1 MELGLSGLA
10 SGFDWRSFI
19 DQLMEVERAP
29 QKALRNEQTR
39 IQERNNAY
47 RSLQTELQVLQ
58 NRLKDLL
65 NPDLYAARRTA
76 VGDANLLKAEAGTA
90 AAPGL
95 YTIEILQRATAARW
109 VGVANVGAALSPSG
123 DVSSLTLANAPFAT
137 AVTAGTFT
145 VNGKQVSVE
154 TTDTLQDVFDKI
166 AAATGGQ
173 VTAGYD
179 AVSDR
184 IILTSSSEIVL
195 GSASDTSNFLQVAR
209 LYNNGTSTVASAGAL
224 GTVRLDATLAHAN
237 FATPVT
243 DGGSGAGEF
252 RINGVSITYNATT
265 DTLATVLERINQ
277 SSAGVYATYDALSDR
292 IVLTNKSTG
301 DIGIALEDVTGN
313 FLAAAGLT
321 GGSLQHGQNL
331 LFRVNGGDTLTSTSN
346 IISEASSGLTGL
358 TLTALGEGTT
368 TVTVERDTDPV
379 KQAIQQFLEAYNKV
393 QTLLDDYTSSTT
405 DANGVVTAGVLAGE
419 SDANEIASRLRN
431 LVYQQVSGFAPVADH
446 LADLGITTSGEDNQ
460 LRLSDEAALDNLLR
474 NDPGAVQRLLT
485 DESRGV
491 AVRLQAYVDR
501 LVGDDGTL
509 IQKQTTLARQS
520 SDIDAQIEEMER
532 LVQANRQRMI
542 EAFTAMEQ
550 AQAQINQQLQYL
562 LRTFGQGS

>member
-58 NRLKDLL
+58 NRLRDLL

-145 VNGKQVSVE
+145 VNGKQVNVE

-224 GTVRLDATLAHAN
+224 GAVRLDATLAHAN

-313 FLAAAGLT
+313 FLAAAGLI
-321 GGSLQHGQNL
+321 GGSLQRGQNL

-346 IISEASSGLTGL
+346 TISAASSGLAGL
-358 TLTALGEGTT
+358 TLTVLGEGTT

-379 KQAIQQFLEAYNKV
+379 KQAIRRFLEAYNKV

-405 DANGVVTAGVLAGE
+405 DAKGVVRVGVLAGE

-446 LADLGITTSGEDNQ
+446 LADLGITTSGEDNK

-491 AVRLQAYVDR
+491 AVRLQAYLER

-509 IQKQTTLARQS
+509 IRKQTTLARQS
-520 SDIDAQIEEMER
+520 SDIDAQIREMER

-550 AQAQINQQLQYL
+550 AQARINQQLQYL

>member
-58 NRLKDLL
+58 NRLRDLL

-224 GTVRLDATLAHAN
+224 GAVRLDATLAHAN

-321 GGSLQHGQNL
+321 GGSLQRGQNL

-346 IISEASSGLTGL
+346 TISAASSGIAGL

-379 KQAIQQFLEAYNKV
+379 KQAIQRFLEAYNKV
-393 QTLLDDYTSSTT
+393 QALLDDYTSSTT
-405 DANGVVTAGVLAGE
+405 DANGVVRAGVLAGE

-446 LADLGITTSGEDNQ
+446 LADLGITTSGEDNK

-491 AVRLQAYVDR
+491 AVRLQAYLER

-509 IQKQTTLARQS
+509 IRKQTTLARQS
-520 SDIDAQIEEMER
+520 SDIDAQIREMER

-550 AQAQINQQLQYL
+550 AQARINQQLQYL

>member
-90 AAPGL
+90 AAPGV
-95 YTIEILQRATAARW
+95 YTIEVLQRATAARW

-224 GTVRLDATLAHAN
+224 GAVRLDATLAHAN

-321 GGSLQHGQNL
+321 GGSLQRGQNL

-346 IISEASSGLTGL
+346 TISAASSGLAGL

-368 TVTVERDTDPV
+368 TVTVERDTDAV
-379 KQAIQQFLEAYNKV
+379 KQAIQRFLEAYNKV
-393 QTLLDDYTSSTT
+393 QALLDDYTSSTT
-405 DANGVVTAGVLAGE
+405 DANGVVRAGVLAGE

-446 LADLGITTSGEDNQ
+446 LADLGITTSGEDNK

-491 AVRLQAYVDR
+491 AVRLQAYLER

-509 IQKQTTLARQS
+509 IRKQTTLARQS
-520 SDIDAQIEEMER
+520 SDIDAQIREMER

-550 AQAQINQQLQYL
+550 AQARINQQLQYL

>member
-1 MELGLSGLA
+1 
-10 SGFDWRSFI
+10 
-19 DQLMEVERAP
+19 
-29 QKALRNEQTR
+29 
-39 IQERNNAY
+39 
-47 RSLQTELQVLQ
+47 
-58 NRLKDLL
+58 
-65 NPDLYAARRTA
+65 
-76 VGDANLLKAEAGTA
+76 
-90 AAPGL
+90 
-95 YTIEILQRATAARW
+95 
-109 VGVANVGAALSPSG
+109 
-123 DVSSLTLANAPFAT
+123 
-137 AVTAGTFT
+137 
-145 VNGKQVSVE
+145 VE

-224 GTVRLDATLAHAN
+224 GAVRLDATLAHAN
-237 FATPVT
+237 FATPIT
-243 DGGSGAGEF
+243 DGGSGTGEF

-321 GGSLQHGQNL
+321 GGSLQRGQNL

-346 IISEASSGLTGL
+346 TISATSSGLAGL

-379 KQAIQQFLEAYNKV
+379 KQAIRRFLEAYNKV
-393 QTLLDDYTSSTT
+393 QALLDDYTSSTT
-405 DANGVVTAGVLAGE
+405 DANGVVRAGVLAGE

-446 LADLGITTSGEDNQ
+446 LADLGITTSGEDNK

-491 AVRLQAYVDR
+491 AVRLQAYLER

-509 IQKQTTLARQS
+509 IRKQTTLARQS
-520 SDIDAQIEEMER
+520 SDIDAQIREMER

-550 AQAQINQQLQYL
+550 AQARINQQLQYL

>member
-224 GTVRLDATLAHAN
+224 GAVRLDATLAHAN
-237 FATPVT
+237 FATPIT
-243 DGGSGAGEF
+243 DGGSGTGEF

-321 GGSLQHGQNL
+321 GGSLQRGQNL

-346 IISEASSGLTGL
+346 TISATSSGLAGL

-379 KQAIQQFLEAYNKV
+379 KQAIRRFLEAYNKV
-393 QTLLDDYTSSTT
+393 QALLDDYTSSTT
-405 DANGVVTAGVLAGE
+405 DANGVVRAGVLAGE

-446 LADLGITTSGEDNQ
+446 LADLGITTSGEDNK

-491 AVRLQAYVDR
+491 AVRLQAYLER

-509 IQKQTTLARQS
+509 IRKQTTLARQS
-520 SDIDAQIEEMER
+520 SDIDAQIREMER

-550 AQAQINQQLQYL
+550 AQARINQQLQYL